1 MSKRKKILIIVLISV
16 IVLSIC
22 AGATVFVLYKL
33 DKTRELNSIIKE
45 FELIETSG
53 YDLNSTQYKDGLLIN
68 SDTINC
74 RIDKDEGLKAYVDKS
89 TVRLNQ
95 LSLESTEKYISENV
109 CIFIKDNLYKVEDE
123 GNWVECD
130 ISQTLILDFKLY
142 IDLLHKPKFKFSED
156 EVNSFY
162 EVNYGDLTI
171 NYNDKTYVVNDFN
184 LIFTVEKETS
194 KILAMN
200 LSYVLDGS
208 NCNIDITVLYN
219 KQTVI
224 LPE

>member
-1 MSKRKKILIIVLISV
+1 MSRIKRILALI
-16 IVLSIC
+16 LMLL
-22 AGATVFVLYKL
+22 VFVSGC
-33 DKTRELNSIIKE
+33 DKTPADRGKELNSIISN
-45 FELIETSG
+45 FNLVETSG
-53 YDLNSTQYKDGLLIN
+53 YDLISTQYKQEVLVN

-74 RIDKDEGLKAYVDKS
+74 RVDKDEGLKAYVDKT

-95 LSLESTEKYISENV
+95 LELNSTEKYISENV
-109 CIFIKDNLYKVEDE
+109 CIFFKDNSYKLEN
-123 GNWVECD
+123 GSGWTECN
-130 ISQTLILDFKLY
+130 INETLILDFKLY
-142 IDLLHKPKFKFSED
+142 VGLLNKSEFDFSEN

-162 EVNYGDLTI
+162 KATYSELTI
-171 NYNDKTYVVNDFN
+171 NYNEKTYVVNDFN
-184 LIFTVEKETS
+184 LTFTVEKETS